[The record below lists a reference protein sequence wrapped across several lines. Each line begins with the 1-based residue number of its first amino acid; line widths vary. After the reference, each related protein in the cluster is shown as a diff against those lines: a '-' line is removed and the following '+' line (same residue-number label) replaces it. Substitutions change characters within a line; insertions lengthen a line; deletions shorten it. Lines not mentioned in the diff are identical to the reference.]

1 MKKLLKAPA
10 TISKITTME
19 DRVLR
24 LQVDCQ
30 EMTTEDEAI
39 LLGLRDR
46 LGWFL
51 FAENSKDIQ
60 PEDMVDL
67 PEIKTE
73 KGQKTDSQRL
83 RAILFVY
90 WKQQKREEDFELF
103 YKQYINKVIE
113 NIKSKLPT
121 KYQ

>member
-1 MKKLLKAPA
+1 
-10 TISKITTME
+10 ME

-39 LLGLRDR
+39 LLGLRDS

-73 KGQKTDSQRL
+73 KGHKTDSQRL
-83 RAILFVY
+83 RATLFVY
-90 WKQQKREEDFELF
+90 WKQQKRAEDFELF

-121 KYQ
+121 K

>member
-30 EMTTEDEAI
+30 EMTPEDEAT
-39 LLGLRDR
+39 LLGLRDS

-51 FAENSKDIQ
+51 FAENHQDIQ

-83 RAILFVY
+83 RATLFVY
-90 WKQQKREEDFELF
+90 WKQQKRAEDFELF

-121 KYQ
+121 K